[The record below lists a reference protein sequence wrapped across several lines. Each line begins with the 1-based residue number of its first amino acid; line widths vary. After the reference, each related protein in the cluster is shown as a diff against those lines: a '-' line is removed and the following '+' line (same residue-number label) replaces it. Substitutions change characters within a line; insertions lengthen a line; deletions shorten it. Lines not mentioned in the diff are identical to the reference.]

1 MAQGKDGH
9 CCRKQGMEYFP
20 VALKRE
26 FRPEH
31 LKKEYSFAD
40 RLFFAAGKVGV
51 AVFFVQLF
59 AVKHGKFLSGP

>member
-1 MAQGKDGH
+1 
-9 CCRKQGMEYFP
+9 MEYFP

-40 RLFFAAGKVGV
+40 RLFFATGKVGA